1 VTAKCDELIGV
12 SPIRFRDLGE
22 AGKSPLRSIVGV
34 LSASGGLSVAR
45 LCQRPALASRAAV
58 MVIAG
63 LLATCCAA
71 AAAVS
76 LTGAPPGR
84 STRVHA
90 TTKAPVG
97 HAAVAPTTRCPWL
110 KQSLPIQTRVN
121 MLLAKMSLTDK
132 IAEMYVVAA
141 KADVLQVGP
150 EGVVPA
156 QPALCIP
163 KLVEQ
168 DGSLGV
174 YGSTGA
180 TQLPSEVSLGSAWD
194 PKLAYQYGVVDGKEH
209 RTKGTSMVL
218 GPGINIQRDP
228 RWGRNFEMFSEDP
241 LLTSALGT
249 ADIEGIQSQHV
260 MADAKHLVTYNQE
273 TYSNPP
279 SYDTIVTERAL
290 HEIYLPPFY
299 SAVVHAQVASIM
311 CAYTL
316 LNGVYSCQDPSLI
329 TGLLDARWGFDGF
342 IRTDSNAN
350 ASTADSANAGL
361 DQERGSFWWDNGQ
374 LAAAVADGAVRTSTI
389 NAAVRRILTQMF
401 RFELFND
408 PPTGTL
414 SSPASTPADRA
425 VALKAAESGTVLLK
439 NTGQALPLHISSTKS
454 IAVIGPAGS
463 TRPITSGGG
472 SSHVTVSSVISPLT
486 GIQARVGPRT
496 KVTSYSGTDPARAA
510 AVAAKAQVSIVFGSY
525 FEREAFDQGSIALP
539 GQQNAMITAVAA
551 ANPHTIVVLNTGG
564 PVLMPWLSRV
574 KGVVEAWY
582 PGQEDGTAI
591 ASVLFGDV
599 DPAGHLPQTFPISLS
614 KTPTASR
621 AQFPGVGRRID
632 YSEGLDVGYRWYD
645 AKNVTPLFPF
655 GFGLS
660 YTSFRFSRLT
670 VTPGSVVNGSSGP
683 ETVKGQAA
691 KVVKVTAVITNT
703 GGVRGSDVAQLY
715 IGDPAAAGEPPR
727 QLEGFARVTLRPH
740 QSQTVTFRVTGHELS
755 YFNPTAGGW
764 TLPSGQYSIYVG
776 DSSALSS
783 LPLRGA
789 LKVTKSVGNRYAQ
802 LAVPATPNPGTTFMA
817 RARFVNDGDLP
828 IADGTVRLGVPSGW
842 KAVPVGSS
850 AMLSLAAG
858 QSATRAFRV
867 TVPEKAEGTSESL
880 TAELSSAGPDGAGDL
895 SDSSTVSVPD
905 PVSASASSLAVVT
918 AGGSA
923 RVDVVVT
930 SHMQKPVVVD
940 LRPSLPAGVRIKL
953 GPSKI
958 TVPGNGTATLRLTVS
973 VASGTTS
980 RSDSVALDPGFTYRQ
995 TRYPMAATALTV
1007 EVPYR
1012 SLQAA
1017 YDNRAISDDRDVKAA
1032 DFDGSGISY
1041 SDRALSAAGLG
1052 QGTKF
1057 TVGATSLVWPDVP
1070 AGTPDN
1076 VSLDGQTILMP
1087 ATSKATQLTFV
1098 GASGGIQ
1105 TSAGDEAGIGVIQY
1119 TDGTDQAYMLTLDNW
1134 FRDARSPDKTVT
1146 TVPYV
1151 NETTGSG
1158 SRGGPG
1164 KRTQTAHVFATSIAL
1179 EPGKRVASV
1188 TLPSVATLPGDFP
1201 MHVFAL
1207 ALGRASK

>member
-1 VTAKCDELIGV
+1 MKASG
-12 SPIRFRDLGE
+12 R
-22 AGKSPLRSIVGV
+22 
-34 LSASGGLSVAR
+34 LSAALGYR
-45 LCQRPALASRAAV
+45 RPALASRAAV
-58 MVIAG
+58 TAIAG
-63 LLATCCAA
+63 LLAVCCAA
-71 AAAVS
+71 AAAAS
-76 LTGAPPGR
+76 FTGAPPGR
-84 STRVHA
+84 STAVHA
-90 TTKAPVG
+90 TTKAPLG
-97 HAAVAPTTRCPWL
+97 HAAGAATTRCPWL
-110 KQSLPIQTRVN
+110 KRSLPIQTRVN

-132 IAEMYVVAA
+132 IAEMYVVAS
-141 KADVLQVGP
+141 KAGAVLQLGRA
-150 EGVVPA
+150 EGLVPA

-174 YGSTGA
+174 YGSKGA
-180 TQLPSEVSLGSAWD
+180 TQLPSEVSLGSAWN
-194 PKLAYQYGVVDGKEH
+194 PTLAYQYGLVDGREH
-209 RTKGTSMVL
+209 RATGTAMVL

-260 MADAKHLVTYNQE
+260 MADAKHLAVYDQE
-273 TYSNPP
+273 TYRNPP
-279 SYDTIVTERAL
+279 SYDTIVSERTL

-299 SAVVHAQVASIM
+299 SAVVHAKVASIM
-311 CAYTL
+311 CAYPL
-316 LNGVYSCQDPSLI
+316 LNGVYSCQDPSLMS
-329 TGLLDARWGFDGF
+329 GLLDQRWGFDGF
-342 IRTDSNAN
+342 VRTDSNAN

-374 LAAAVADGAVRTSTI
+374 LAAAVADGAVRISTI

-401 RFELFND
+401 RLELFND

-414 SSPASTPADRA
+414 SSHASTPADRA
-425 VALKAAESGTVLLK
+425 IALKAAESGTVLLK
-439 NTGQALPLHISSTKS
+439 NTGQALPLHVSSTRS
-454 IAVIGPAGS
+454 IAVIGADGS
-463 TRPITSGGG
+463 THPVTSGGG
-472 SSHVTVSSVISPLT
+472 SSHVTVSSVISPLS
-486 GIQARVGPRT
+486 GIRSRVGPRT
-496 KVTSYSGTDPARAA
+496 MVTSYSGTDPARAA
-510 AVAAKAQVSIVFGSY
+510 AIAARAQVSIVFGSY
-525 FEREAFDQGSIALP
+525 FEAEESDQGSIALP

-582 PGQEDGTAI
+582 PGQEDGAAI

-599 DPAGHLPQTFPISLS
+599 DPAGHLPQTFPTSLA

-621 AQFPGVGRRID
+621 AQFPGVGRKVD

-645 AKNVTPLFPF
+645 AKNVKPLFPF

-670 VTPGSVVNGSSGP
+670 VTPGSVVNGSAGP
-683 ETVKGQAA
+683 ETSEGQAA
-691 KVVKVTAVITNT
+691 KVAKVTAVITNT

-727 QLEGFARVTLRPH
+727 QLEGFARVTLKPH
-740 QSQTVTFRVTGHELS
+740 QSQTVTFTVTGHELS

-764 TLPSGQYSIYVG
+764 TLPNGQYSIYVG

-783 LPLRGA
+783 LPLRGT
-789 LKVTKSVGNRYAQ
+789 LKVTKTIGNRYAQ
-802 LAVPATPNPGTTFMA
+802 LAAPATPNPGTTFTA
-817 RARFVNDGDLP
+817 TARFVNNGNIP
-828 IADGTVRLGVPSGW
+828 IADGTVRLSAPSGW
-842 KAVPVGSS
+842 KVVPVGSS

-867 TVPEKAEGTSESL
+867 TVPEQAEGNVDTL

-895 SDSSTVSVPD
+895 SASSTVSVPD
-905 PVSASASSLAVVT
+905 PVSASASALAVVA

-923 RVDVVVT
+923 QVDVVLT
-930 SHMQKPVVVD
+930 SHMPEPVVVD
-940 LRPSLPAGVRIKL
+940 LRPSPPAGVRIKL
-953 GPSKI
+953 GPTKI
-958 TVPGNGTATLRLTVS
+958 TVPANGTATLRLTVS
-973 VASGTTS
+973 VASGTTP
-980 RSDSVALDPGFTYRQ
+980 RSDSVALNPGFTYLH

-1007 EVPYR
+1007 DVPYR

-1017 YDNRAISDDRDVKAA
+1017 YDNRAISNDHDVKAA

-1041 SDRALSAAGLG
+1041 SDQALLRAGFR

-1057 TVGATSLVWPDVP
+1057 NVGATSLVWPDVP

-1105 TSAGDEAGIGVIQY
+1105 TSGGDEAGFGVIEY
-1119 TDGTDQAYMLTLDNW
+1119 TDGTDQAYFLALDNW
-1134 FRDARSPDKTVT
+1134 FRDARAPDKTVT

-1164 KRTQTAHVFATSIAL
+1164 KRTQVAHVFVMSVGL
-1179 EPGKRVASV
+1179 DPGKTVKSV

>member
-1 VTAKCDELIGV
+1 M
-12 SPIRFRDLGE
+12 SPPKSRDLGE
-22 AGKSPLRSIVGV
+22 AVLSPFRSIAGV
-34 LSASGGLSVAR
+34 ISASGRRSAAR
-45 LCQRPALASRAAV
+45 LRQRPVLASRAVV
-58 MVIAG
+58 MAIAG
-63 LLATCCAA
+63 LIAVCAA
-71 AAAVS
+71 AAAAAS
-76 LTGAPPGR
+76 LTGTPPR
-84 STRVHA
+84 SSAIHA
-90 TTKAPVG
+90 TTKVRVG
-97 HAAVAPTTRCPWL
+97 HTAGAAATRCPWL

-121 MLLAKMSLTDK
+121 MLLAKMSLNEK
-132 IAEMYVVAA
+132 IAEMYVVAS
-141 KADVLQVGP
+141 KADAVLQLGRP
-150 EGVVPA
+150 EGLVPA

-163 KLVEQ
+163 KLEEQ

-180 TQLPSEVSLGSAWD
+180 TQLPSEVSLGSSWD
-194 PKLAYQYGVVDGKEH
+194 PTLAYQFGVVDGREH
-209 RTKGTSMVL
+209 RATGTSMVL

-249 ADIEGIQSQHV
+249 ADIVGIQSQHV
-260 MADAKHLVTYNQE
+260 MADAKHLVVYDQE
-273 TYSNPP
+273 THRNLP
-279 SYDTIVTERAL
+279 SYDTIVGERAL

-299 SAVVHAQVASIM
+299 SAVVHARVASIM
-311 CAYTL
+311 CAYPL

-342 IRTDSNAN
+342 VRTDSNAN
-350 ASTADSANAGL
+350 ASTPYSANAGL

-389 NAAVRRILTQMF
+389 DAAVRRILTQMF

-414 SSPASTPADRA
+414 SSHVSTPADRA

-439 NTGQALPLHISSTKS
+439 NTGHALPLHASSTRS
-454 IAVIGPAGS
+454 IAVIGADGS
-463 TRPITSGGG
+463 TNPITSGGG
-472 SSHVTVSSVISPLT
+472 SSHVTVSSVISPLS

-496 KVTSYSGTDPARAA
+496 EVTSYSGTDPDRAA
-510 AVAAKAQVSIVFGSY
+510 AVAAKAQVAIVFGSY
-525 FEREAFDQGSIALP
+525 YEREQFDQGSISLP

-551 ANPHTIVVLNTGG
+551 ANSHTIVVLNTGG

-574 KGVVEAWY
+574 NSVLEAWY
-582 PGQEDGTAI
+582 PGQEDGTAV

-599 DPAGHLPQTFPISLS
+599 DPAGHLPQTFPTSLS

-621 AQFPGVGRRID
+621 KQFPGIGRTVD

-645 AKNVTPLFPF
+645 AKNVKPLFPF

-683 ETVKGQAA
+683 ETSKGQAA
-691 KVVKVTAVITNT
+691 TLAKVTAVITNT
-703 GGVRGSDVAQLY
+703 GGVSGSDVAQLY

-727 QLEGFARVTLRPH
+727 QLEGFARATLKPH
-740 QSQTVTFRVTGHELS
+740 QSQTVTFKLSGHALS

-764 TLPSGQYSIYVG
+764 TLPGGQYSIYVG

-783 LPLRGA
+783 LPLRGT
-789 LKVTKSVGNRYAQ
+789 LEVTKTIGNRYAQ
-802 LAVPATPNPGTTFMA
+802 LTAPATSSPGATFTA
-817 RARFVNDGDLP
+817 TAQFVNDGNVP
-828 IADGTVRLGVPSGW
+828 IVDGTVRLDVPSGW
-842 KAVPVGSS
+842 KAVPVGSP

-858 QSATRAFRV
+858 QSAARAFLV
-867 TVPEKAEGTSESL
+867 TVPEHAEGNVDTL

-895 SDSSTVSVPD
+895 SASSAVSVPD
-905 PVSASASSLAVVT
+905 PVSASASSLAVVP

-953 GPSKI
+953 GPAKI
-958 TVPGNGTATLRLTVS
+958 TVPANGTATLRLTVS
-973 VASGTTS
+973 VASGTTP
-980 RSDSVALDPGFTYRQ
+980 RADSVALNPGFTYLH

-1007 EVPYR
+1007 EVPYH

-1017 YDNRAISDDRDVKAA
+1017 YDNRAISNDHDVKAA

-1041 SDRALSAAGLG
+1041 STQALSRVGLG
-1052 QGTKF
+1052 QGTRF
-1057 TVGATSLVWPDVP
+1057 NVGATSLLWPDVP
-1070 AGTPDN
+1070 AGAPDDVN
-1076 VSLDGQTILMP
+1076 LEGQTILMP

-1105 TSAGDEAGIGVIQY
+1105 TSGGNETGVGVIEY
-1119 TDGTDQAYMLTLDNW
+1119 TDGTDQGYMLTLDDW
-1134 FRDARSPDKTVT
+1134 FRDAHSPDRTVR
-1146 TVPYV
+1146 TVAYV

-1158 SRGGPG
+1158 SHGGPG
-1164 KRTQTAHVFATSIAL
+1164 KRMQAAHVFATSIPL
-1179 EPGKRVASV
+1179 EPGKQVASV

-1207 ALGRASK
+1207 ALGPASK

>member
-1 VTAKCDELIGV
+1 V
-12 SPIRFRDLGE
+12 SFVGE
-22 AGKSPLRSIVGV
+22 LRS
-34 LSASGGLSVAR
+34 AAR
-45 LCQRPALASRAAV
+45 LYQRPALASRAAV

-63 LLATCCAA
+63 LLALCCAA
-71 AAAVS
+71 AS
-76 LTGAPPGR
+76 FTGAPPGR
-84 STRVHA
+84 STPVHA
-90 TTKAPVG
+90 TSKAPVG
-97 HAAVAPTTRCPWL
+97 HAAGAATTRCPWL

-121 MLLAKMSLTDK
+121 MLLAKMSLNEK
-132 IAEMYVVAA
+132 LAEMYVVAS
-141 KADVLQVGP
+141 KANAVVQLGRP
-150 EGVVPA
+150 EGLVPA

-174 YGSTGA
+174 YGSMGA

-194 PKLAYQYGVVDGKEH
+194 PKLAYQFGVVDGREH
-209 RTKGTSMVL
+209 RATGTSMVL
-218 GPGINIQRDP
+218 GPAINIQRDP

-260 MADAKHLVTYNQE
+260 MADAKHLVVYDQE
-273 TYSNPP
+273 TYRNPP
-279 SYDTIVTERAL
+279 SYATIVSERAL

-299 SAVVHAQVASIM
+299 SAVVHAKVASIM
-311 CAYTL
+311 CAYPQ
-316 LNGVYSCQDPSLI
+316 LNGVYSCQDPSVI
-329 TGLLDARWGFDGF
+329 TGLLESRWGFDGF
-342 IRTDSNAN
+342 VRSDSDAN
-350 ASTADSANAGL
+350 ASTVASADAGL
-361 DQERGSFWWDNGQ
+361 DQERGSFWWDDGQ
-374 LAAAVADGAVRTSTI
+374 LAAAVADGAVRTSAI
-389 NAAVRRILTQMF
+389 DAAVRRILTQMF
-401 RFELFND
+401 RFQLFND
-408 PPTGTL
+408 PPTGSL
-414 SSPASTPADRA
+414 SSHASTPADRA

-439 NTGQALPLHISSTKS
+439 NTGHALPLHISSTRS
-454 IAVIGPAGS
+454 IAVIGADGS
-463 TRPITSGGG
+463 THPITSGGG
-472 SSHVTVSSVISPLT
+472 SSHVTVSSVISPLR
-486 GIQARVGPRT
+486 GIQALVGPRT
-496 KVTSYSGTDPARAA
+496 KVTTYSGTDPARAA

-525 FEREAFDQGSIALP
+525 FEREQFDQDSIALP
-539 GQQNAMITAVAA
+539 GRQNAMITAVAA

-564 PVLMPWLSRV
+564 PALMPWLSRV

-591 ASVLFGDV
+591 ASVLFGEV
-599 DPAGHLPQTFPISLS
+599 DPAGHLPQTFPTSLS
-614 KTPTASR
+614 KIPTASR
-621 AQFPGVGRRID
+621 AQFPGIRRTVD

-645 AKNVTPLFPF
+645 AKNVKPLFPF

-660 YTSFRFSRLT
+660 YTSFRFSHLT
-670 VTPGSVVNGSSGP
+670 VTPGSIVNGSSGP
-683 ETVKGQAA
+683 ESSKGQAA
-691 KVVKVTAVITNT
+691 TVVKLTAVITNT
-703 GGVRGSDVAQLY
+703 GGVGGSDVAQLY

-727 QLEGFARVTLRPH
+727 QLEGFARVTLKPH
-740 QSQTVTFRVTGHELS
+740 QSQTVTFTVTGHELS

-764 TLPSGQYSIYVG
+764 TLPSGRYSIYVG

-783 LPLRGA
+783 LPLRGT
-789 LKVTKSVGNRYAQ
+789 LNVTKTIGNRYAQ
-802 LAVPATPNPGTTFMA
+802 LTVPATPNPGTTFMA
-817 RARFVNDGDLP
+817 QARFVNDGDIPL
-828 IADGTVRLGVPSGW
+828 ANGTVRLGVPSGW

-850 AMLSLAAG
+850 AMLSVAAG
-858 QSATRAFRV
+858 QNATRAFRV
-867 TVPEKAEGTSESL
+867 TVPEQAEGSVDTM
-880 TAELSSAGPDGAGDL
+880 TAQVSSAGPDGAGDL
-895 SDSSTVSVPD
+895 SASSTVAVPN
-905 PVSASASSLAVVT
+905 PVNVSLSSRAVVA

-923 RVDVVVT
+923 QVDVVLT
-930 SHMQKPVVVD
+930 SNMQAPVVVD

-953 GPSKI
+953 APAKI
-958 TVPGNGTATLRLTVS
+958 TVPANGTATLRLTVS
-973 VASGTTS
+973 VASGTTP
-980 RSDSVALDPGFTYRQ
+980 RSDSVALDPGFTYRR
-995 TRYPMAATALTV
+995 TRYPMGVTALTV
-1007 EVPYR
+1007 DVPYR

-1017 YDNRAISDDRDVKAA
+1017 YDNRAISNDHDVKAA

-1041 SDRALSAAGLG
+1041 SDQALLRAGLR

-1057 TVGATSLVWPDVP
+1057 NVGATSFVWPDVP
-1070 AGTPDN
+1070 AGRPDA

-1105 TSAGDEAGIGVIQY
+1105 TSGGNEAGIGVIEY
-1119 TDGTDQAYMLTLDNW
+1119 TDGTDQAYLLTLDNW
-1134 FRDARSPDKTVT
+1134 FRDGRAPDKTVR

-1164 KRTQTAHVFATSIAL
+1164 KRNQAAHVFATSIAL

>member
-1 VTAKCDELIGV
+1 
-12 SPIRFRDLGE
+12 
-22 AGKSPLRSIVGV
+22 
-34 LSASGGLSVAR
+34 
-45 LCQRPALASRAAV
+45 
-58 MVIAG
+58 
-63 LLATCCAA
+63 
-71 AAAVS
+71 
-76 LTGAPPGR
+76 
-84 STRVHA
+84 
-90 TTKAPVG
+90 
-97 HAAVAPTTRCPWL
+97 
-110 KQSLPIQTRVN
+110 

-132 IAEMYVVAA
+132 IAEMYVVAS
-141 KADVLQVGP
+141 KADVPKVVNP

-163 KLVEQ
+163 KVIEQ
-168 DGSLGV
+168 DGSQGV
-174 YGSTGA
+174 YGSPGA
-180 TQLPSEVSLGSAWD
+180 TQLPAEVSLGSAWD
-194 PKLAYQYGVVDGKEH
+194 PTLAYQYGVVDGREH
-209 RTKGTSMVL
+209 RATGTSMVL

-241 LLTSALGT
+241 FLTSALGT

-260 MADAKHLVTYNQE
+260 MADAKHLAVYDQE
-273 TYSNPP
+273 THRNPP
-279 SYDTIVTERAL
+279 SYDTTVSERAL
-290 HEIYLPPFY
+290 HEIYLPPFF
-299 SAVVHAQVASIM
+299 SAVVHAKVASIM
-311 CAYTL
+311 CAYPL

-329 TGLLDARWGFDGF
+329 AGLLDARWGFDGF
-342 IRTDSNAN
+342 VRTDSNAN
-350 ASTADSANAGL
+350 TSTADSANAGL

-374 LAAAVADGAVRTSTI
+374 LAAAVANGAVRTSTI
-389 NAAVRRILTQMF
+389 DAAVRRILTQMF
-401 RFELFND
+401 RLELFNK

-414 SSPASTPADRA
+414 STHSSTPADRA

-439 NTGQALPLHISSTKS
+439 NTGKALPLHISRTKS
-454 IAVIGPAGS
+454 IAVIGADGS
-463 TRPITSGGG
+463 THPITSGGG
-472 SSHVTVSSVISPLT
+472 SSHVTVSSVISPLS
-486 GIQARVGPRT
+486 GIRARVGAGI
-496 KVTSYSGTDPARAA
+496 KVTSYSGTDPTRAA

-525 FEREAFDQGSIALP
+525 FEREQSDQPNIELP
-539 GQQNAMITAVAA
+539 GQQNAMIAAVAA

-574 KGVVEAWY
+574 KGVLEAWY
-582 PGQEDGTAI
+582 PGQEDGAAI

-599 DPAGHLPQTFPISLS
+599 DPAGHLPETFPTSLS
-614 KTPTASR
+614 KIPTASR
-621 AQFPGVGRRID
+621 SQFPGIGRKVT

-645 AKNVTPLFPF
+645 AKNVKPLFPF

-683 ETVKGQAA
+683 ETSKGQAA

-715 IGDPAAAGEPPR
+715 IGDPAAAGEPSR

-740 QSQTVTFRVTGHELS
+740 QSQTVTFTVTGHELS
-755 YFNPTAGGW
+755 YFSPTADGW
-764 TLPSGQYSIYVG
+764 TLPSGHYSIYVG

-789 LKVTKSVGNRYAQ
+789 LNVTKTIGSRYAQ
-802 LAVPATPNPGTTFMA
+802 LAVPATAYPGTTIMA
-817 RARFVNDGDLP
+817 QARFLNDGNVA
-828 IADGTVRLGVPSGW
+828 IAHGTVRLSVPSGW

-867 TVPEKAEGTSESL
+867 TVPEQAEGSTGSL
-880 TAELSSAGPDGAGDL
+880 SAVLSSSGPDGAGNL
-895 SDSSTVSVPD
+895 SASSTISVPY
-905 PVSASASSLAVVT
+905 PVSAVASSIAVVA

-923 RVDVVVT
+923 RVNVVVT
-930 SHMQKPVVVD
+930 SDMQKPVVVD
-940 LRPSLPAGVRIKL
+940 LRPSLPAGVRIKV

-958 TVPGNGTATLRLTVS
+958 TVPANGTATVPLTVS
-973 VASGTTS
+973 VAAGTTP
-980 RSDSVALDPGFTYRQ
+980 RSDLVALNPSFTYAQ
-995 TRYPMAATALTV
+995 TRYSMAATALTV

-1017 YDNRAISDDRDVKAA
+1017 YDNHGISDDHDVKAA

-1041 SDRALSAAGLG
+1041 SYQALSGAGLR
-1052 QGTKF
+1052 QGANF
-1057 TVGATSLVWPDVP
+1057 TVGSTSLVWPDVP
-1070 AGTPDN
+1070 AGKPDD

-1087 ATSKATQLTFV
+1087 ATPQATQLTFV

-1105 TSAGDEAGIGVIQY
+1105 TSGGDEAGVGVIEY
-1119 TDGTDQAYMLTLDNW
+1119 TDGTDQAYTLTLDNW
-1134 FRDARSPDKTVT
+1134 FRDAHAPDETVK

-1158 SRGGPG
+1158 SSGGPG
-1164 KRTQTAHVFATSIAL
+1164 KRKQAAHVFAMSIAL

-1207 ALGRASK
+1207 ALGGPSK